1 MDANTSKIVAVIGGT
16 GNLGSSVARSL
27 HDNPQFR
34 VRVISRDP
42 SSAKAKK
49 LIDSGIDVVQA
60 DCWETGQL
68 IEAFKGCWGVFIN
81 IDSDAPNFKQR
92 IGPSELQMGK
102 GIVDAA
108 VKAGIKHAVHASLP
122 AAPELTKGQVPV
134 LAFDDKSAISKYLLK
149 PGKFETAAIVSAAW
163 FLENAFDPKYTAAFG
178 GFAMIK
184 DAEGYLTWQTPA
196 MGNNPESVPWLAVA
210 DDYGDFVHGVL
221 LDPQRWNGCYI
232 HGVSDSSSFAEMTA
246 KFEEVTGKPARYKE
260 VKTGGLSA
268 ADEFKTKEVNGLF
281 DLMHAIKGNF
291 FNGVPTEHEH
301 ARLLKKAT
309 AEARQ
314 SNISLKPMTLEQFF
328 QKYAT

>member
-1 MDANTSKIVAVIGGT
+1 MDANTLKIVAVIGGT
-16 GNLGSSVARSL
+16 GKSL

-49 LIDSGIDVVQA
+49 LADSGIDVVQA
-60 DCWETGQL
+60 DCWETDQL

-108 VKAGIKHAVHASLP
+108 VKAGVKHAVHASLP
-122 AAPELTKGQVPV
+122 AASELTKGEVPV
-134 LAFDDKSAISKYLLK
+134 LAFDDKSAISKYLLE

-184 DAEGYLTWQTPA
+184 DAEGYLTWETPA

-210 DDYGDFVHGVL
+210 DDYGDFVHGVF

-281 DLMHAIKGNF
+281 DLMQAIEGNF
-291 FNGVPTEHEH
+291 FNGMPTDHEN
-301 ARLLKKAT
+301 ARILKKAA

-328 QKYAT
+328 QKYAM

>member
-1 MDANTSKIVAVIGGT
+1 MDANETKTVVVIG

-27 HDNPQFR
+27 HDNHEFR

-42 SSAKAKK
+42 SSAKSKK
-49 LIDSGIDVVQA
+49 LIDSGIEVVQA
-60 DCWETGQL
+60 DYRETEQL
-68 IEAFKGCWGVFIN
+68 LKAFKGCWGIFIN

-92 IGPSELQMGK
+92 IGPSELQIGK
-102 GIVDAA
+102 GMVDAA

-122 AAPELTKGQVPV
+122 AASELTKGEVPV
-134 LAFDDKSAISKYLLK
+134 LAFDDKSAISKYLLE

-184 DAEGYLTWQTPA
+184 DAEGYLTWETPA
-196 MGNNPESVPWLAVA
+196 MGNSPESVPWLAVA
-210 DDYGDFVHGVL
+210 DDYGDFVHGVF
-221 LDPQRWNGCYI
+221 LDPQRWNGRYI

-260 VKTGGLSA
+260 VKKGVLSA

-291 FNGVPTEHEH
+291 FNGVPTEHND
-301 ARLLKKAT
+301 ARLLKKA
-309 AEARQ
+309 AAKARQ
-314 SNISLKPMTLEQFF
+314 SNVSLKPMTVEQFF
-328 QKYAT
+328 QKYAM

>member
-1 MDANTSKIVAVIGGT
+1 MDANTLKIVA
-16 GNLGSSVARSL
+16 
-27 HDNPQFR
+27 FR

-122 AAPELTKGQVPV
+122 AASELTKGQVPV
-134 LAFDDKSAISKYLLK
+134 LAFD
-149 PGKFETAAIVSAAW
+149 
-163 FLENAFDPKYTAAFG
+163 
-178 GFAMIK
+178 
-184 DAEGYLTWQTPA
+184 
-196 MGNNPESVPWLAVA
+196 
-210 DDYGDFVHGVL
+210 
-221 LDPQRWNGCYI
+221 
-232 HGVSDSSSFAEMTA
+232 
-246 KFEEVTGKPARYKE
+246 VTGKPARYKE

-291 FNGVPTEHEH
+291 FNGVPTENEH

>member
-1 MDANTSKIVAVIGGT
+1 
-16 GNLGSSVARSL
+16 SSVARSL

-49 LIDSGIDVVQA
+49 LVDSGIDVVQV
-60 DCWETGQL
+60 DCWETDQL
-68 IEAFKGCWGVFIN
+68 VEAFKGCWGVFIN
-81 IDSDAPNFKQR
+81 INSEAPNFKQR

-108 VKAGIKHAVHASLP
+108 VKAGVKHAVHASLP
-122 AAPELTKGQVPV
+122 AASELTKGEVPV
-134 LAFDDKSAISKYLLK
+134 LAFDD
-149 PGKFETAAIVSAAW
+149 GGNVSAAW

-184 DAEGYLTWQTPA
+184 DAEGYLTWETPA

-210 DDYGDFVHGVL
+210 DDYGDFVHGVF
-221 LDPQRWNGCYI
+221 LDSQRWNGCYI

-246 KFEEVTGKPARYKE
+246 KFEEVTGKPARYKK
-260 VKTGGLSA
+260 VKSGGLSA

-291 FNGVPTEHEH
+291 FNRVPTEHED
-301 ARLLKKAT
+301 ARLLKKA
-309 AEARQ
+309 AVEARQ

-328 QKYAT
+328 QKYAM